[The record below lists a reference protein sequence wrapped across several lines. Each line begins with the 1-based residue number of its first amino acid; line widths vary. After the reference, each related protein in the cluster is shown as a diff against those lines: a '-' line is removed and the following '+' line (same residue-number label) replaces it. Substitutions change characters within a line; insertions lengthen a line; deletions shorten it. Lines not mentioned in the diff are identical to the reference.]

1 MDARERGGERAA
13 QLAVVPAQR
22 LRSAANAALD
32 ITNPVERRERTH
44 SLVMFKRFVLEA
56 TEQLPATE
64 CVAVSNGECSATSV
78 YLSFSAARAVGG
90 VARGGGAEERED
102 PLAVRLALAVRGAAR
117 RASAPKE
124 LHLTDSRPSFF

>member
-56 TEQLPATE
+56 TEQLPAKE

-90 VARGGGAEERED
+90 AH
-102 PLAVRLALAVRGAAR
+102 AAAAPKSAKTR
-117 RASAPKE
+117 SRSASRASSPT
-124 LHLTDSRPSFF
+124 LS